1 MTSSL
6 KVIKK
11 WKKLSKNFGI
21 DILKKNKW
29 KNNSNFSGGIIINN
43 KKIIVTLPSW
53 IRNLKTYNIFFK
65 TNIIYIE
72 KIKYLT
78 WLIIKKILMSIKN
91 KLINISI

>member
-1 MTSSL
+1 L
-6 KVIKK
+6 IIKK

-21 DILKKNKW
+21 DIFKKNKW